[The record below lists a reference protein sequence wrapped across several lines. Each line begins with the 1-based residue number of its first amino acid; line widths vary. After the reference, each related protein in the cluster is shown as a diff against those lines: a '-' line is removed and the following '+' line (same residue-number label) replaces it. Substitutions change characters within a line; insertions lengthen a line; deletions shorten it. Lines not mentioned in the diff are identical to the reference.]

1 MKPAPNQ
8 QALES
13 FYVDELLRFYKSQEH
28 HGKAYLEATKRIW
41 TLNAKQGPYYKAYRE
56 VIRRLECPKT

>member
-1 MKPAPNQ
+1 MNASKTQA
-8 QALES
+8 ALEA
-13 FYVDELLRFYKSQEH
+13 FYVTELLRFYKSQEH

-41 TLNAKQGPYYKAYRE
+41 ALNAKQGPFCKAYRE